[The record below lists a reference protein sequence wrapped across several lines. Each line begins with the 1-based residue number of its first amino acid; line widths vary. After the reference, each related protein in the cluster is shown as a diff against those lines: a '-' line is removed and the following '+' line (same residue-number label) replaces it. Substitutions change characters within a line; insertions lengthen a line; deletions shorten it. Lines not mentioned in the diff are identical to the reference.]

1 MKLSEIAE
9 AVDGALHGDG
19 SVEIRGVA
27 SLEDAEEGTITFLAD
42 GRQSCRLSSS
52 RASAFIVPPGVDAG
66 NVPFIVSDNPQL
78 AFAEA
83 VRLFQSPPSRRGIDP
98 GAFIE
103 EGVEIGADVT
113 IYPNVY
119 VGEDVVLGDGVTLYP
134 GVYVGPN
141 SRIGRDS
148 VLYPNVMIG
157 DGTEIGERVVIHG
170 GAVIGADGYG
180 YIWDGERHRKIP
192 QVGKVVIEDDVEIG
206 ANCTIDRAALGRTII
221 RRGTKIDNLVQV
233 AHNCDIGENTLLVAQ
248 VGISG
253 SVKVGRRVI
262 MAGQVGVADHLRI
275 GDGAIIGAKSG
286 ITKNIGD
293 GAKVSGYPPLP
304 HMEWMR
310 IQKLIEKLPEMR
322 KLLRE
327 LLERMERLEAEDARR
342 Q

>member
-1 MKLSEIAE
+1 M
-9 AVDGALHGDG
+9 
-19 SVEIRGVA
+19 
-27 SLEDAEEGTITFLAD
+27 
-42 GRQSCRLSSS
+42 
-52 RASAFIVPPGVDAG
+52 
-66 NVPFIVSDNPQL
+66 
-78 AFAEA
+78 
-83 VRLFQSPPSRRGIDP
+83 
-98 GAFIE
+98 
-103 EGVEIGADVT
+103 
-113 IYPNVY
+113 
-119 VGEDVVLGDGVTLYP
+119 
-134 GVYVGPN
+134 GPN